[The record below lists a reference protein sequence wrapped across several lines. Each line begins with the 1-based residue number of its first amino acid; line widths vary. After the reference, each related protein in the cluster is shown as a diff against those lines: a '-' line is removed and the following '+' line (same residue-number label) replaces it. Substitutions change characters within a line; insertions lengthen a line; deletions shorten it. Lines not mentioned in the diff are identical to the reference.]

1 MASSEVLSAPL
12 VLEYPF
18 RRTTGAVQGAFL
30 TGLRDGRV
38 LGIRATDGRVLCP
51 PVEYDPVTGDELTE
65 LVELGTGGEVTT
77 WSWEPE
83 PRPNQPLDRP
93 FAWALVRL
101 DGADTA
107 MLHAVDAVTPD
118 AMSTGMRV
126 RVRWAPVRAGG
137 ITDIACFEPEGA
149 GGEGEPP
156 APPEHPV
163 DDTVKLIETPARLD
177 YTFTAGTATTR
188 FLKGIAEK
196 RILGERCGVC
206 GKVYVPPR
214 GSCPTDGVATTEQVE
229 LPDRGIVTTFCVVNL
244 QFYGQAMEVP
254 YVCATVLL
262 DGADIGLFG
271 LVQEIPFDQVRMG
284 MRVEAVWV
292 DDAELGPTMT
302 NIRWWKPTGEP
313 DAPYESFREHV

>member
-1 MASSEVLSAPL
+1 MATSEVLSAPL

-18 RRTTGAVQGAFL
+18 RRTLGAVQGAFL

-38 LGIRATDGRVLCP
+38 LGITATDGRVICP
-51 PVEYDPVTGDELTE
+51 PVEYDPVTGDDLTDM
-65 LVELGTGGEVTT
+65 VELGTGGTVTT
-77 WSWEPE
+77 WSWEPS
-83 PRPNQPLDRP
+83 PRAQQPLDRP

-101 DGADTA
+101 DGADTT
-107 MLHAVDAVTPD
+107 MLHAVDAGSPE

-126 RVRWAPVRAGG
+126 RVRWAAERSGAIG
-137 ITDIACFEPEGA
+137 DIACFEPEV
-149 GGEGEPP
+149 GEATPP
-156 APPEHPV
+156 APPEHPT
-163 DDTVKLIETPARLD
+163 DEAVKLIETPARLD
-177 YTFTAGTATTR
+177 YTFTAGQATTR
-188 FLKGIAEK
+188 FLRGIAEK
-196 RILGERCGVC
+196 RIFGERCAVC

-214 GSCPTDGVATTEQVE
+214 GSCPTDGVATSEQVE
-229 LPDRGIVTTFCVVNL
+229 LPARGIVTTFCVVNL

-292 DDAELGPTMT
+292 EDDELAPTMT
-302 NIRWWKPTGEP
+302 NIKWWKPTGEP
-313 DAPYESFREHV
+313 DAPYDSFREHV